1 VKNKYKIQQNRRKR
15 NVNTFPKQRKTKKPL
30 HYLKSPVRDVSSK
43 SPRKRSMA
51 SYRIEE
57 ISVSEMPWAM
67 INLLVK
73 IKKGMS
79 HDENAVGNLSLW

>member
-1 VKNKYKIQQNRRKR
+1 MRKINTRINKIEEKETLIHFLNKE
-15 NVNTFPKQRKTKKPL
+15 KQKTPAI
-30 HYLKSPVRDVSSK
+30 SPVHDVLSK
-43 SPRKRSMA
+43 FPRKWSMA